1 MMALPMVCAGLALL
15 GWLISVGSGAGVL
28 LAVFWLAALVSALHL
43 WRGLLSKPVPLL
55 GWCLAFVDAVRLF
68 TSVYWQSLKA
78 WSIEWHGIRYEVGK
92 GGVVLRSERS

>member
-1 MMALPMVCAGLALL
+1 MLGQYLGPVPCILP
-15 GWLISVGSGAGVL
+15 WYI
-28 LAVFWLAALVSALHL
+28 
-43 WRGLLSKPVPLL
+43 GLLSKPVPLL